1 MKGSEKNE
9 KKRGGLSHLARA
21 RAKQGMEGRACRFR
35 HFFCIRKGRFPA
47 IWNEIRTKTKGEQ
60 LRQRC
65 SPTLWEKTMKEG
77 GWREEDGRGRA
88 KKSEWDGDGEGS
100 GMQEDT

>member
-1 MKGSEKNE
+1 MGGRKKSEGGGRGANLTSNAARQGMKMQESGFPHFFVTTKGLVSNPENEISTKNE
-9 KKRGGLSHLARA
+9 S
-21 RAKQGMEGRACRFR
+21 
-35 HFFCIRKGRFPA
+35 
-47 IWNEIRTKTKGEQ
+47 EQ

-88 KKSEWDGDGEGS
+88 KKNEWDGDGEGE
-100 GMQEDT
+100 GMQEDS